1 MERRSINLSDRVVDV
16 FGILTKK
23 DLLEKLER
31 GELVIDPFF
40 EENLGEITYDITLSS
55 EFVFIEP
62 YHTPILDPENLNVR
76 ANRIHATSIYLQPH
90 VFVLGRSIEWIELPN
105 NIIAMIS
112 GKSSLA
118 RLGIEVE
125 AAYLLHP
132 GHKGY
137 VILEISNRNTIPVKL
152 KKGLLVAQLLFFK
165 VSPVKSY
172 SETGSFGIQQRI
184 ELPRM
189 LKFVK
194 REEYLAGEEKEKTNT
209 RFS

>member
-1 MERRSINLSDRVVDV
+1 MM

-23 DLLEKLER
+23 ELLERLEQD
-31 GELVIDPFF
+31 LVIRPFF
-40 EENLGEITYDITLSS
+40 RESLGEVTYDISLSS

-62 YHTPILDPENLNVR
+62 HHTPILDPENLSVR
-76 ANRIHATSIYLQPH
+76 ANRIHANHIYLQPH
-90 VFVLGRSIEWIELPN
+90 SFVLGRSLEWIELPN
-105 NIIAMIS
+105 DIMAMIS

-152 KKGLLVAQLLFFK
+152 KTGMLIAQLVFFK
-165 VSPVKSY
+165 VRPVRPY
-172 SETGSFGIQQRI
+172 SERGSFGVQTRI
-184 ELPRM
+184 ELP
-189 LKFVK
+189 K
-194 REEYLAGEEKEKTNT
+194 RIRFIMGLHKSEEPSG
-209 RFS
+209 S